1 MIMLLLPK
9 NRIRSLRLMG
19 SILLLLPFFLK
30 AQPTANRFIS
40 KYRPIAD
47 SLAAVYGIPS
57 SVILGISLLE
67 SGAGTS
73 RNARLLK
80 NYFGI
85 VGKNN
90 LRQTHGIRTRYRQYN
105 TDTGSFVDF
114 CRLMTRKKFYA
125 SLKNNPSPTLWI
137 KAISA
142 TGYSEV
148 PAIWQKRV
156 LGTIRQH
163 RL

>member
-1 MIMLLLPK
+1 MSFIPQGR
-9 NRIRSLRLMG
+9 NRMLRLAGMF
-19 SILLLLPFFLK
+19 LFLFPPFLS
-30 AQPTANRFIS
+30 AQTTAQRFVS
-40 KYRPIAD
+40 KYRPLTD
-47 SLAAVYGIPS
+47 SLQTVYGIPAA
-57 SVILGISLLE
+57 VMLGVSMLE
-67 SGAGTS
+67 SGSGTS

-90 LRQTHGIRTRYRQYN
+90 LLRTHGIRTRYRQYA
-105 TDTGSFVDF
+105 TDTSSFVDF
-114 CRLMTRKKFYA
+114 CRLLTRKKFY
-125 SLKNNPSPTLWI
+125 SGLKNNPDPVLWV

-148 PAIWQKRV
+148 PAIWQQRV
-156 LGTIRQH
+156 LSTIRKN

>member
-1 MIMLLLPK
+1 MFSRPK
-9 NRIRSLRLMG
+9 DRICSLRLVG
-19 SILLLLPFFLK
+19 LLLFFLPIFLS
-30 AQPTANRFIS
+30 AQSSAQRFIN
-40 KYRPIAD
+40 KFRPLTD
-47 SLAAVYGIPS
+47 SLAAVYGIPAA
-57 SVILGISLLE
+57 VMLGVSILE
-67 SGAGTS
+67 SGSGTS
-73 RNARLLK
+73 RNARLLN

-90 LRQTHGIRTRYRQYN
+90 LMRTHGIRSRYRQYA

-114 CRLMTRKKFYA
+114 CRLLTRKRFYA
-125 SLKNNPSPTLWI
+125 TLKNNTDPTLWI

-148 PAIWQKRV
+148 PAVWQQRV
-156 LGTIRQH
+156 LSTIRKH